1 MHDID
6 IALIRACLK
15 QDTRA
20 EYALYKA
27 CFQPLM
33 AICYRY
39 TKNKDDALDLL
50 NRGFLKII
58 THLDKYDTTKAFD
71 KWAKSILINTIIDEF
86 RKNKKDRDMMES
98 IDMTELRTNL
108 HPVDINTAEGNLTE
122 EEVHS
127 YIAKIPEASRLV
139 LNLFTF
145 EGLSH
150 KEIAEQLNISE
161 GTSKWHLSNARG
173 MLKQFISKAMLAI
186 RTYVLL

>member
-50 NRGFLKII
+50 NKGFLKII
-58 THLDKYDTTKAFD
+58 MNLNQYDTTKAFD
-71 KWAKSILINTIIDEF
+71 KWAKSILINAIIDEF
-86 RKNKKDRDMMES
+86 RKNRKDKELMKPFDMNELS
-98 IDMTELRTNL
+98 ISM
-108 HPVDINTAEGNLTE
+108 HPVDINNAEANLTA

-127 YIAKIPEASRLV
+127 YIAKIPETSRMV
-139 LNLFTF
+139 LNMYSF
-145 EGLSH
+145 EGMSH

-161 GTSKWHLSNARG
+161 GTSKWHLSNARS

-186 RTYVLL
+186 RSYVLL